1 MTIQFADNFKAKD
14 LSAAALFLSIQPQ
27 RALSRPYA
35 LCRHHAV
42 QHFLGRNTPCQ
53 RKHPAAPCHTL
64 NRKHN
69 ILYSEYSLYFNPDLL
84 L

>member
-42 QHFLGRNTPCQ
+42 QHF
-53 RKHPAAPCHTL
+53 
-64 NRKHN
+64 
-69 ILYSEYSLYFNPDLL
+69 
-84 L
+84 

>member
-1 MTIQFADNFKAKD
+1 MTIQFADNFKAKN
-14 LSAAALFLSIQPQ
+14 LSAATLFLSIQPQ
-27 RALSRPYA
+27 CALSRPYA
-35 LCRHHAV
+35 LCRRHAV
-42 QHFLGRNTPCQ
+42 QHLLRHNTPCQ

-69 ILYSEYSLYFNPDLL
+69 ILYSEYRLYFNPDLL